1 MTAQQRRRLA
11 RNAGRIGGAARAQA
25 LPPSRRT
32 EIARLAATTRWE
44 RQRVKQ
50 ELVATL
56 RAAGL
61 RQGWHPQPCPCSL
74 CVALAAAW
82 ETESS
87 SAHPPRSTSQPG
99 PGGPLVPG
107 VQPSW

>member
-32 EIARLAATTRWE
+32 AIARLAATTRWE

-50 ELVATL
+50 ELVATF

-61 RQGWHPQPCPCSL
+61 RQWWHPQPCPCSL

-82 ETESS
+82 ETE
-87 SAHPPRSTSQPG
+87 AAGAARAKRATPPRAPRCREGT
-99 PGGPLVPG
+99 
-107 VQPSW
+107 